1 MLAREQGR
9 GCTILSTVDHQPSPS
24 RLTPNVRPLLPA
36 LLEQATQMNFFRFCE
51 LLELTSP
58 DAPPLGT
65 GDSPAREPVR
75 FRSRKRLGFPHREID
90 AVEHD
95 ADLEGALPT
104 IRTSFLG
111 LYGVDACMPSYFV
124 NEIAQNR
131 EGADSLGAFLDLFH
145 HRIITQF
152 YRVWRKYRYP
162 VGFRTN
168 GQDKISGYLLSF
180 AGLGIGDVTATR
192 QYVGNRKLLSMLG
205 LAAQKTRTAEGLAGI
220 LQHAL
225 PDVHIEIHEFH
236 PVWIELSDFERMPLG
251 ENCVLGRGFYDRA
264 NTIRVVLQPQSQASL
279 LALIPGQAQYSE
291 VLALLQFYL
300 GYEAQAHLHMEV
312 SSALMPKP
320 VLQSPDVRL
329 GYSSRLSGSTL
340 PDQKNRLVRVQLGCY
355 DGSQTTQSTQSR
367 PTTATKG
374 RG

>member
-1 MLAREQGR
+1 
-9 GCTILSTVDHQPSPS
+9 
-24 RLTPNVRPLLPA
+24 
-36 LLEQATQMNFFRFCE
+36 MNFFRFCE
-51 LLELTSP
+51 LLELASP
-58 DAPPLGT
+58 DASPLGT
-65 GDSPAREPVR
+65 SDSPVNEPVR

-95 ADLEGALPT
+95 ADVEGARPT

-131 EGADSLGAFLDLFH
+131 EGADSLGAFLDVFH

-162 VGFRTN
+162 VGFRSN
-168 GQDKISGYLLSF
+168 GRDKISGYLLSF
-180 AGLGIGDVTATR
+180 AGLGIGDMAVTR
-192 QYVGNRKLLSMLG
+192 EHVGNRKLLSMLG

-225 PDVHIEIHEFH
+225 PDVHIEVHEFH
-236 PVWIELSDFERMPLG
+236 PTWIRLTDFARTPLG
-251 ENCVLGRGFYDRA
+251 ENCVLGRGFHDRA
-264 NTIRVVLQPQSQASL
+264 NTIRIVLRPQSQESL

-291 VLALLQFYL
+291 VLVLLQFYL
-300 GYEAQAHLHMEV
+300 GYEVQAHLHMEV
-312 SSALMPKP
+312 SSTWMPKP

-329 GYSSRLSGSTL
+329 GYSSRLADRTLKDQQDRIVQVRLGS
-340 PDQKNRLVRVQLGCY
+340 Y
-355 DGSQTTQSTQSR
+355 DGSAATQSR
-367 PTTATKG
+367 PTTTTKV